1 MKIIF
6 SGDNDFEIEM
16 QVDLIASK
24 FTGEIYKYDESNLNK
39 NIFSDIKNQNIF
51 FKNKLLI
58 VKDLSS
64 RLVDVEK
71 FIEVASKSEE
81 SIVLINPEVDK
92 RTKLYK
98 DLTKYFTVTTIDKWS
113 YKNLIEAIKWTNL
126 QLDKFELKIKKE
138 LVEELIKRSD
148 FDQRIIISNIE
159 KMSLNG
165 KDIDNLDEF
174 IGPSISENVF
184 NIFESILSGNKQ
196 MIKQKVE
203 NLRLSEDPFKLF
215 GLLTGQL
222 IAILAIKNTN
232 KKDVEIAKDLNL
244 SPYMISKLTVISN
257 NISNHK
263 LKLYLENFT
272 QADIEI
278 KNSNNNPWDV
288 LSSLLYRLAL

>member
-222 IAILAIKNTN
+222 IAILAIKNSN
-232 KKDVEIAKDLNL
+232 KKDFEIAKDLNL